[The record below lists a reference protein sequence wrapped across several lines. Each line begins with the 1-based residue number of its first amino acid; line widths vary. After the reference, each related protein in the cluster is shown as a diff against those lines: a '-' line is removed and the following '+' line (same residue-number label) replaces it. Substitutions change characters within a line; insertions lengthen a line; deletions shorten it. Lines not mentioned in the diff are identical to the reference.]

1 MSSNSMNESRVSLV
15 NDGSVGSNMQKMIQ
29 QKDKRLQQKD
39 KKILTLESKVETLQ
53 ARLKKKEE
61 KKAISVAK
69 KKEKDVKKNQDLP
82 NWGGEINA
90 TAILIAQLSRQVY
103 TKFPYGGK
111 EHHFQALLEAE
122 LQRKG
127 FVVQQE
133 VAVTYKV
140 ITTTGEAL
148 QLPHDIRGREDLLLP
163 QEKMVLE
170 LKQTKQ
176 LGDSEHQQLLRYMEQ
191 RRQFSEWGDETKG
204 MLINFGD
211 EDLEIWFV
219 QYDIRFEEAIAH
231 IRLMKLPRIL
241 HKSWE
246 INAFK
251 MTT

>member
-1 MSSNSMNESRVSLV
+1 
-15 NDGSVGSNMQKMIQ
+15 MQ
-29 QKDKRLQQKD
+29 L
-39 KKILTLESKVETLQ
+39 
-53 ARLKKKEE
+53 
-61 KKAISVAK
+61 
-69 KKEKDVKKNQDLP
+69 
-82 NWGGEINA
+82 
-90 TAILIAQLSRQVY
+90 AILIAQLSRQVY

-133 VAVTYKV
+133 VAVIYKV

-163 QEKMVLE
+163 REKMVLE

-191 RRQFSEWGDETKG
+191 RRQFSDWGDETKG

-219 QYDIRFEEAIAH
+219 QYADEDDIAH
-231 IRLMKLPRIL
+231 IRLMKLPRIVN
-241 HKSWE
+241 KSWE

-251 MTT
+251 MILTSYEL